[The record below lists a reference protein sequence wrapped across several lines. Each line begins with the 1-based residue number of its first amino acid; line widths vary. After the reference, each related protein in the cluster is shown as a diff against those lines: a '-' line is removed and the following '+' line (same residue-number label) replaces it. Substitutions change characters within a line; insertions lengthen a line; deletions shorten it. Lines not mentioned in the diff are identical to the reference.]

1 MIPQR
6 IAPSAAL
13 RSFVKEWLVLETIDP
28 AAPAQSFSFFADG
41 FPGLVFQQSARAGVM
56 LANKTDTL
64 ASLFVYGQP
73 VKPVQITTE
82 GPFRLIVGLL
92 HPQAI
97 RPLLAVRANE
107 LTDTCYDLSVLPTH
121 HIESLQDQLWYRT
134 AAEQI
139 SRLSAYLLQLA
150 RTTAFGADPALDYAL
165 GRIRMTNGLTQ
176 LPALQQYLNI
186 SERTFERRFEQ
197 YVGISPRLFSRIC
210 RFQSALS
217 QLESRS
223 YGKLSDIA
231 FDNGYADQSHFI
243 RSFKEFTGSTPLQFR
258 QHRVDAKPFVR
269 LGT

>member
-13 RSFVKEWLVLETIDP
+13 RPFVKEWLVLESTDP

-41 FPGLVFQQSARAGVM
+41 FPGLVFQQSARAGVL

-64 ASLFVYGQP
+64 ASLFLYGQP

-97 RPLLAVRANE
+97 GPLLAVRANE
-107 LTDTCYDLSVLPTH
+107 LTDTCYDLSALPTQG
-121 HIESLQDQLWYRT
+121 IESLQEQLWHET
-134 AAEQI
+134 AAQQV
-139 SRLSAYLLQLA
+139 SRLSAYVLQLA
-150 RTTAFGADPALDYAL
+150 RTSALGVDPALDYAL
-165 GRIRMTNGLTQ
+165 GRIRITNGLTQ
-176 LPALQQYLNI
+176 LPALQQYLNL

-217 QLESRS
+217 QLESRH
-223 YGKLSDIA
+223 YQKLSDIA

-243 RSFKEFTGSTPLQFR
+243 RSFKEFTGVTPLQFR
-258 QHRVDAKPFVR
+258 RHRADARLLSP